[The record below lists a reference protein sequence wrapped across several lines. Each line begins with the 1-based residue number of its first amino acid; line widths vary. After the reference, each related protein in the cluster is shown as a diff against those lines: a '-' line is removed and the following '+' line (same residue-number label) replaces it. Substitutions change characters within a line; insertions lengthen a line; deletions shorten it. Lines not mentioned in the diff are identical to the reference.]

1 MKKLYIVLAILG
13 FILPYTQFISWL
25 SVNGLDVVLLFQEII
40 ESKISLFAW
49 IDVVISAIVLIVFVI
64 VEGTRQKM
72 NRLWIPILGTLFV
85 GVSFGLPLFLLMR
98 EIQIDKN
105 K

>member
-1 MKKLYIVLAILG
+1 MKKFYIVLAILG

-40 ESKISLFAW
+40 ESKITLFAW
-49 IDVVISAIVLIVFVI
+49 IDVIISAIVLIVFI
-64 VEGTRQKM
+64 LIEGKKQKM
-72 NRLWIPILGTLFV
+72 NKLWLPIFGTLLV
-85 GVSFGLPLFLLMR
+85 GVSFGLPLFLFMR

-105 K
+105 I